1 MFILT
6 FEFQSTLLVLFC
18 LVINLSSFQIW
29 QNILELSSYSDVA
42 ASFHELSYPI
52 PLLMSVSHTILVP
65 FIVLLPPMIRIF
77 THFANIHCRYSY
89 FIHLIRV
96 RSFFLN

>member
-1 MFILT
+1 MFILP

-18 LVINLSSFQIW
+18 LVITLSSFQIW
-29 QNILELSSYSDVA
+29 QNIFELSSYSDMV

-65 FIVLLPPMIRIF
+65 FIVLLPPMI
-77 THFANIHCRYSY
+77 
-89 FIHLIRV
+89 
-96 RSFFLN
+96 